1 MNDPGTKDIFP
12 EFSGSF
18 GGAAKFY
25 ILVKGSGVTGTKYGL
40 VLKSDKGIITKQPSD
55 CATALGKEATF
66 SAEASGYSSFGKM
79 NNIEGRKYLEFQN
92 RGNTVEPNYSGMA
105 QQDIKNLNYS
115 DSKVLEYQA
124 SERITYERRFLLKI

>member
-1 MNDPGTKDIFP
+1 
-12 EFSGSF
+12 
-18 GGAAKFY
+18 
-25 ILVKGSGVTGTKYGL
+25 
-40 VLKSDKGIITKQPSD
+40 
-55 CATALGKEATF
+55 
-66 SAEASGYSSFGKM
+66 M

-124 SERITYERRFLLKI
+124 SKKVNYSEVCIFRSNGKLISLETG